1 MIVYYTMVTDGLA
14 ENWSRHTMA
23 RDRLFEAMKRLRSLL
38 TEEEWDTLAF
48 NSIACHL
55 FSHATSAYTLL
66 WLYDNRTVDSVLNL
80 RTGHHILQ
88 SLFTSHSCQCTHL
101 PQDKETRLRISL
113 PRLRHVIQ
121 AYCQREKGIVDNCA
135 AVGCLMQQPFG
146 ETIFPAI
153 YWGNLLPIALNPWSP
168 HMPERIAV
176 ERERGRR
183 QQANA
188 KP

>member
-1 MIVYYTMVTDGLA
+1 MIVYYVMVTDGLV
-14 ENWSRHTMA
+14 ENWSSNA
-23 RDRLFEAMKRLRSLL
+23 RVWSRFETMKRLRSLL
-38 TEEEWDTLAF
+38 TEEEWDTLVF
-48 NSIACHL
+48 NSIAHHL
-55 FSHATSAYTLL
+55 FVHPISAYALL

-80 RTGHHILQ
+80 RAGHHILQ
-88 SLFTSHSCQCTHL
+88 SLFDSYSCLCIQL

-113 PRLRHVIQ
+113 PRLKHVIR
-121 AYCQREKGIVDNCA
+121 AYCQREKGIVVNCA

-146 ETIFPAI
+146 ETIFPVI
-153 YWGNLLPIALNPWSP
+153 DWGNLQPFALNPWSP